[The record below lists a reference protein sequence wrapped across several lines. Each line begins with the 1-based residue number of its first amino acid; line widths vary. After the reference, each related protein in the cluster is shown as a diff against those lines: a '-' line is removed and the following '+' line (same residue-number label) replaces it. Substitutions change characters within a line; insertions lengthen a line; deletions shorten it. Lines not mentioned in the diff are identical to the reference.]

1 MRITAH
7 LAAGA
12 LAASALSV
20 VGLAGPAS
28 AAAPSLTWQ
37 VSQQFTDH
45 LSTHALTGGAT
56 ESGGVVTFPG
66 GTGSLDP
73 ETGAGTVEYDGSVA
87 GSFAMAGTTYYTIT
101 IADPAVTVEPDGEGE
116 ITAVVSA
123 WNGAAMGNPEAHT
136 DPARVTVATF
146 DSAGWADGAL
156 TATPDWADVLPPGA
170 ESAALGIPDG
180 KPVDGKSF
188 APEFLGQLTSGTRAH
203 FYASGST
210 SDAKKAPA
218 AFTAGAAATPPAV
231 DVVTSYAG
239 ASVTLDVSG
248 SGFTAT
254 DGNPGDDGVYVGLA
268 PAGGLPAVD
277 DMDDMDSF
285 AAVAWVA
292 GSAIV
297 DGRLTASL
305 TAKGAD
311 LQRGTAYAVYTWR
324 AHTHSTTSQDTET
337 PVRIDWSK
345 LKSPVA
351 LKLTLVKKPTTKA
364 GGKLRVLAG
373 DATGKV
379 TATLKRAGKVGPKAS
394 ALLKKNGKA
403 TLRLPQL
410 VQGRWTVVVAYAGDA
425 AHRSARKSVT
435 FRV

>member
-1 MRITAH
+1 
-7 LAAGA
+7 
-12 LAASALSV
+12 
-20 VGLAGPAS
+20 
-28 AAAPSLTWQ
+28 
-37 VSQQFTDH
+37 
-45 LSTHALTGGAT
+45 
-56 ESGGVVTFPG
+56 
-66 GTGSLDP
+66 
-73 ETGAGTVEYDGSVA
+73 
-87 GSFAMAGTTYYTIT
+87 
-101 IADPAVTVEPDGEGE
+101 VEPDGEGE

-123 WNGAAMGNPEAHT
+123 WNAAAMGNPEAHT

-292 GSAIV
+292 GSAIIA
-297 DGRLTASL
+297 GRVTASL

-324 AHTHSTTSQDTET
+324 AHAHSTTSQDTET

-351 LKLTLVKKPTTKA
+351 LKLALVKKPTTKA
-364 GGKLRVLAG
+364 GGGLRVLAG

-379 TATLKRAGKVGPKAS
+379 TATLKKAGKVGPKAS
-394 ALLKKNGKA
+394 ALLKNGKA
-403 TLRLPQL
+403 TVRLPKL